1 MLPALTL
8 LNGLPAISPSRGR
21 AIPYERRPLIRPRS
35 ARPPSTGWGEE
46 DAAARPAIS
55 SPQRGEGG
63 EGESPSRVRGQER
76 SQTSICDCPA
86 SRGEISRHLRL
97 RQSPAVQSL
106 QELRQ
111 WVFLRAPLWP
121 AGPGPSLWLRAFVI
135 RKAKSL
141 AFRRLRRPLLTPRK
155 GGDRAFIATI
165 ASRQRCRRCGEAAAR
180 VISPLEGEMAGRPEG
195 GNVEHRR
202 QRNAE
207 RRRQRTPAHEERS

>member
-106 QELRQ
+106 QELRK
-111 WVFLRAPLWP
+111 WVFFAPPSGLPDPALRYGSGRSSFEKPNRWLFVAFGDHSSPP
-121 AGPGPSLWLRAFVI
+121 ARGEIEPSL
-135 RKAKSL
+135 
-141 AFRRLRRPLLTPRK
+141 RPSPVDNVA
-155 GGDRAFIATI
+155 GD
-165 ASRQRCRRCGEAAAR
+165 AAR
-180 VISPLEGEMAGRPEG
+180 LLQG
-195 GNVEHRR
+195 
-202 QRNAE
+202 
-207 RRRQRTPAHEERS
+207 